1 MNSLIRRI
9 PTHLMVFGLYLVLVA
24 FALLAVKNPV

>member
-9 PTHLMVFGLYLVLVA
+9 PSTMLVFGLYLVLLT
-24 FALLAVKNPV
+24 FAVLVFKNPV